1 MENVR
6 FRDVLKEVYDACCD
20 TFRYDAE
27 IDSVP
32 ILENATQIYISLRKG
47 EQE

>member
-6 FRDVLKEVYDACCD
+6 FRDVLKAVYDAYCD
-20 TFRYDAE
+20 IFRYDAE

-32 ILENATQIYISLRKG
+32 ILENATQIYISLSKV
-47 EQE
+47 EQ